1 MTAEEFGVKEKREEK
16 IDDNRTIVVL
26 QKEEDS
32 KWYPL
37 FFQEEDGNTTE
48 LTYELLWYDSFE
60 EAIKKIKEKYKIA

>member
-1 MTAEEFGVKEKREEK
+1 
-16 IDDNRTIVVL
+16 
-26 QKEEDS
+26 
-32 KWYPL
+32 L